1 MKHIQIIFISIM
13 FLTWLLP
20 ATAKT
25 YRWVNEN
32 GVTIYSQSPPPS
44 GNAAII
50 KPPPK
55 PAASPDE
62 IMKNLQQRQEAMDKV
77 RNKET
82 EADKIAD
89 REAKNTEM
97 KKKNCEVSRKNLEVS
112 TRHPRVRMKQEDG
125 SFKHLTDKERQAQI
139 DKANKDIEKFCN

>member
-1 MKHIQIIFISIM
+1 MKRIQIILISIA

-25 YRWVNEN
+25 YRWVDEN
-32 GVTIYSQSPPPS
+32 GVTIYSQAPPPS
-44 GNAAII
+44 GDATIM

-62 IMKNLQQRQEAMDKV
+62 IMKGLKQRQATLDEARK
-77 RNKET
+77 KKTETGKIAET
-82 EADKIAD
+82 EADN
-89 REAKNTEM
+89 AKR
-97 KKKNCEVSRKNLEVS
+97 KKENCEISRKNLEVS

-125 SFKHLTDKERQAQI
+125 SFKHLTDEERQSEI
-139 DKANKDIEKFCN
+139 DKANKDIEKFCD